1 MTDRLT
7 HHDRDKGEG
16 NGVPPGPRS
25 HHLRQQLAWFRHP
38 VQFLDECR
46 SRYGPVFAARFG
58 PDQRAVFVSDPSLV
72 GAVVAGDPEQL
83 RMGDSNGL
91 FRPVVGSSSILLLDG
106 EEHQRHRRMMLPAL
120 RRDHVE
126 HFGELIQRAVD
137 DRLESWPVGTPMRL
151 KTEME
156 AIAFETIM
164 RIVFGLERSP
174 REARLRELFPQ
185 MMDLCES
192 PFTLL
197 PVFRR
202 RLGGRSPYGRLVD
215 LLAELDDVLYGEI
228 ADRRADPSVEERDDL
243 LSLLVRAT
251 VDDGT
256 PMTDRE
262 LRDELLTMLM
272 AGQETTAAALSW
284 AFERL
289 ARHPDVADQLVAE
302 LDQGDQEYL
311 DATIREVL
319 RQRPPIPVAAR
330 KLRSPLELGGY
341 TLPEGWVVMA
351 CIHLL
356 HRETAVYPHP
366 EEFRPERF
374 LLDPPPKHAW
384 LPFGGGVRRC
394 LGANLAQLEMRVV
407 LSTVLP
413 RVRLE
418 PLSDRPEEIRRRR
431 FAFSPAGDA
440 AVVVTERAA
449 APARRRELAAV

>member
-1 MTDRLT
+1 M
-7 HHDRDKGEG
+7 EG
-16 NGVPPGPRS
+16 HRTRAEKGVPPGPRS
-25 HHLRQQLAWFRHP
+25 HHLRQELAWFRRP
-38 VQFLDECR
+38 VEFLEDCR
-46 SRYGPVFAARFG
+46 RRFGPIFTARFG
-58 PDQRAVFVSDPSLV
+58 PDQRAVFVSDPALV
-72 GAVVAGDPEQL
+72 GEIVAGDPEQL

-91 FRPVVGSSSILLLDG
+91 FRPVVGSNSILLLDG

-126 HFGELIQRAVD
+126 HFSQLIEAAIEA
-137 DRLESWPVGTPMRL
+137 RLSSWPVGSPFRL
-151 KTEME
+151 KPEME
-156 AIAFETIM
+156 AVAFETIM

-174 REARLRELFPQ
+174 REARLRELFPE

-197 PVFRR
+197 PMFRR
-202 RLGGRSPYGRLVD
+202 SVRGRSPYGRLMTI
-215 LLAELDDVLYGEI
+215 LAELDDVLYGEI
-228 ADRRADPSVEERDDL
+228 ADRRADPYVDERDDL
-243 LSLLVRAT
+243 LSLLVRAR

-272 AGQETTAAALSW
+272 AGQETTTSALSW

-289 ARHPDVADQLVAE
+289 ARHPAAAERLVADLE
-302 LDQGDQEYL
+302 HGDQSYL

-330 KLRSPLELGGY
+330 KLRTPLELGGY

-356 HRETAVYPHP
+356 HREPAVYPSP

-374 LLDPPPKHAW
+374 LDDPPPKHAW

-407 LSTVLP
+407 LRTVMP
-413 RVRLE
+413 RVRLAAV
-418 PLSDRPEEIRRRR
+418 SDCPEEIVRSR

-440 AVVVTERAA
+440 TVVVRERAAAA
-449 APARRRELAAV
+449 APARELATV